1 MAIEEVSHVIRHI
14 TCESVREFGG
24 TRSHKG
30 RARPCYRPIRGVRS
44 RRGRGCQG
52 T

>member
-1 MAIEEVSHVIRHI
+1 MAIGQVSHVIHPVI
-14 TCESVREFGG
+14 GSSAREFGG

-44 RRGRGCQG
+44 RRGRG
-52 T
+52 